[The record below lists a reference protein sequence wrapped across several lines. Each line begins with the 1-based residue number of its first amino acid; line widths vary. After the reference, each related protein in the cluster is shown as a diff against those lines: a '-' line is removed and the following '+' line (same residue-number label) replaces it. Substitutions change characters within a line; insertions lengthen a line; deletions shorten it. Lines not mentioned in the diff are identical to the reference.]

1 MWKGRRRGF
10 AQPLAVGGI
19 YTDSDDQERY
29 APVRSIFPPSNSQR
43 GSKQRGPPLDRAKEE
58 ESESISKEPLI
69 FAPSPPRL
77 GDSREEEPLY
87 AYNGGEGEGGR
98 APRGRSPP
106 PCARRR
112 ALVRSVLAVL
122 RESPPAWGEG
132 EAGARPLAR
141 ERQQSAELRREG
153 REGGTAAE
161 FVECLLFSLPLPP
174 SLPGL

>member
-1 MWKGRRRGF
+1 MPNRW
-10 AQPLAVGGI
+10 PLMEFI
-19 YTDSDDQERY
+19 LILMTKKDT
-29 APVRSIFPPSNSQR
+29 PVRSISPPFDFAERIETAGTSAGPRERGGKRIDFKRAPYFRPFPPPAWGLSRR
-43 GSKQRGPPLDRAKEE
+43 G
-58 ESESISKEPLI
+58 
-69 FAPSPPRL
+69 AP
-77 GDSREEEPLY
+77 Y

-106 PCARRR
+106 PRARRR
-112 ALVRSVLAVL
+112 ALVRSVFAVL